1 MAMRRVLRS
10 KLHGATV
17 TQADLHYEGSITIP
31 PHLMELAD
39 LVPYEAVH
47 VWNVTNGNRLETYVI
62 TGEENSSDICING
75 AAAHLMNP
83 GDTVIIGCFMYLA
96 ETELADFEPKLVFL
110 DADNNVKALRKEVP
124 GPRTPAQNQVLTC

>member
-17 TQADLHYEGSITIP
+17 TQADVHYEGSITIP
-31 PHLMELAD
+31 PHLMELAG
-39 LVPYEAVH
+39 LVPYEAVQ

-62 TGEENSSDICING
+62 TGETDSRDICVNG

-96 ETELADFEPKLVFL
+96 EEELANFEPKLVFL
-110 DADNNVKALRKEVP
+110 DEQNNVKDIRKEVP
-124 GPRTPAQNQVLTC
+124 GPKRRSSSEVYTC

>member
-31 PHLMELAD
+31 PHLMEVAG
-39 LVPYEAVH
+39 LVPYEAVQ

-62 TGEENSSDICING
+62 TGETGSRDICING

-96 ETELADFEPKLVFL
+96 EAELVDFEPKCIFL
-110 DADNNVKALRKEVP
+110 DSENNIKELRKEIP
-124 GPRTPAQNQVLTC
+124 GPRTSQNGGMLTC